1 MKRIERVVVLGANG
15 AMGAGSGETFA
26 AAGIHTTFLAR
37 DRDRA
42 ERGRARALSMAKSAA
57 ISRYIHTGG
66 YEELPAAVAEADLVL
81 EAVGEELPLKRQF
94 FDLVERHRRE
104 DSIIASVSS
113 GLSMAAMAA
122 GRSES
127 FRRHFLGIH
136 LFNPPNVIVGTEV
149 VPQRDTDP
157 TLTAFVVEFLER
169 RLGRKVIET
178 SDTPAFAGNR
188 VGFKVLNEVA
198 QLAAEHGVLYL
209 DTLLGP
215 HTGRAM
221 APLATIDFVG
231 WDIHRAIVD
240 NLHAHTSDEAHAA
253 FALPGYMARLSEA
266 GHLGNKTPDRGG
278 FFRQM
283 PAPMGKNTAKD
294 TAKKGSG
301 QELWVLDPARGEYR
315 PATEFTTEPPAIV
328 QRMRALHRVGR
339 YREALGLLLTAEGHD
354 ADLMRRVVLGYVSYG
369 LSRVGEVVRAVRDVD
384 RIMGFGFNWAP
395 PGLLVDLC
403 GARPVIEALERLKLP
418 VPQCLVEHAERGQR
432 LFTEPFV
439 DAGRFFHG

>member
-1 MKRIERVVVLGANG
+1 VNRIERVVVLGANG

-26 AAGIHTTFLAR
+26 AAGITTTFLAR
-37 DRDRA
+37 DRDKA
-42 ERGRARALSMAKSAA
+42 ELGRARAMSMAKSEA
-57 ISRYIHTGG
+57 ISRYIRTGG
-66 YEELPAAVAEADLVL
+66 YDELPAAVAEADLVL
-81 EAVGEELPLKRQF
+81 EAVGEELALKRQF
-94 FDLVERHRRE
+94 FDLIERHRRE
-104 DSIIASVSS
+104 DTIVASVSS

-127 FRRHFLGIH
+127 FRKHFLGIH
-136 LFNPPNVIVGTEV
+136 LFNPPNVIVGCEV

-157 TLTAFVVEFLER
+157 ALTPFVVEFLER

-253 FALPGYMARLSEA
+253 FAMPGYMVRLAEA

-278 FFRQM
+278 FFRQV
-283 PAPMGKNTAKD
+283 PVAGSKD
-294 TAKKGSG
+294 RGA

-315 PATEFTTEPPAIV
+315 RAAELASEPPEIV
-328 QRMRALHRVGR
+328 RRMRGLHRVGR
-339 YREALGLLLTAEGHD
+339 YREALSLFLMSEGRDAEI
-354 ADLMRRVVLGYVSYG
+354 MRRVILGYVSYG
-369 LSRVGEVVRAVRDVD
+369 LGRVGEVVRTVRDVD

-403 GARPVIEALERLKLP
+403 GARSVIDALERLKLP
-418 VPQCLVEHAERGQR
+418 VPRCLIDSAERGQR

-439 DAGRFFHG
+439 DSGRFFHG